1 MFGFRSTMNP
11 QQKGPEKPRR
21 KPVQSRS
28 WQTSLAI
35 QEAFVRLLAGQDYG
49 QVTIRAIVDLAGVGL
64 GTFYEYF
71 GSKEELAR
79 VCLHLRAKRI
89 VQSMDECLAQR
100 RGEPIAVIV
109 DALIAVNVGHHR
121 ETPERWGPVYLL
133 ERHYSGR
140 AAYRTMYG
148 RFVALWSRALQSA
161 ADAPPAPVIEEASVT
176 LQAIVYGLIS
186 HACIDEGE
194 EIDFP
199 RLMRRLRGAAHG
211 YLGTLGEPPGVLNE
225 AGKTRQNRLK

>member
-11 QQKGPEKPRR
+11 QQKGPAKPRR
-21 KPVQSRS
+21 RPVQSRS

-35 QEAFVRLLAGQDYG
+35 QEAFVRLLAAHDYA

-89 VQSMDECLAQR
+89 VLAMDECLAQR
-100 RGEPIAVIV
+100 RGEPIVDIV
-109 DALIAVNVGHHR
+109 DALISVNVEHHR
-121 ETPERWGPVYLL
+121 ETPERWGPIYLL
-133 ERHYSGR
+133 ERHHSGR
-140 AAYRTMYG
+140 AAYREMYG
-148 RFVALWSRALQSA
+148 RFVARWSRALLGA
-161 ADAPPAPVIEEASVT
+161 ADAPHAAVVEEAAVT

-194 EIDFP
+194 GIDFP
-199 RLMRRLRGAAHG
+199 GLMRRLRGAAHG
-211 YLGTLGEPPGVLNE
+211 YLATLGARDG
-225 AGKTRQNRLK
+225 

>member
-1 MFGFRSTMNP
+1 MFGFRNPMNLP
-11 QQKGPEKPRR
+11 RKDPPKPRR
-21 KPVQSRS
+21 RPVQSRS

-35 QEAFVRLLAGQDYG
+35 QEAFVRLLAGQDYA

-89 VQSMDECLAQR
+89 VLAMDACLAGH
-100 RGEPIAVIV
+100 RGAPLAAIV
-109 DALIAVNVGHHR
+109 DALVAVNVDHHR

-140 AAYRTMYG
+140 AAYRKMYG
-148 RFVALWSRALQSA
+148 HFVAVWRRALAGA
-161 ADAPPAPVIEEASVT
+161 ADAPCAEVAEEAAVT
-176 LQAIVYGLIS
+176 LQAIVYGLIA
-186 HACIDEGE
+186 HACIDEGAAV
-194 EIDFP
+194 DFA
-199 RLMRRLRGAAHG
+199 RLRRRLRNAVSG
-211 YLGTLGEPPGVLNE
+211 YLGTMG
-225 AGKTRQNRLK
+225 AG

>member
-11 QQKGPEKPRR
+11 QQKGPAKPRR
-21 KPVQSRS
+21 RPVQSRS

-49 QVTIRAIVDLAGVGL
+49 HVTIRAIVDLAGVGL

-71 GSKEELAR
+71 GSKEELAQ

-89 VQSMDECLAQR
+89 VLAMDGCLAQC
-100 RGEPIAVIV
+100 RGESMAAIV
-109 DALIAVNVGHHR
+109 DALIAVNVEHHR
-121 ETPERWGPVYLL
+121 ETPERWGPIYLL

-140 AAYRTMYG
+140 AAYQKMYA
-148 RFVALWSRALQSA
+148 RFVNGWSRALLCA
-161 ADAPPAPVIEEASVT
+161 ADAPQAAVVEEASVT

-194 EIDFP
+194 GIDFS
-199 RLMRRLRGAAHG
+199 RLMRQLRGAAHG
-211 YLGTLGEPPGVLNE
+211 YLRTLGGQEG
-225 AGKTRQNRLK
+225 

>member
-11 QQKGPEKPRR
+11 QQKGPAKPRR
-21 KPVQSRS
+21 RPVQSRS

-35 QEAFVRLLAGQDYG
+35 QEAFVRLLVEQDYG

-71 GSKEELAR
+71 GSKEELAQ

-89 VQSMDECLAQR
+89 VLAMDACLAQC
-100 RGEPIAVIV
+100 RGESMAVIV
-109 DALIAVNVGHHR
+109 DALIAVNVEHHR
-121 ETPERWGPVYLL
+121 ETPERWGPIYLL

-140 AAYRTMYG
+140 AAYQKMYA
-148 RFVALWSRALQSA
+148 RFVSVWSRALLSA
-161 ADAPPAPVIEEASVT
+161 RDAPQAGGVEDAAVI

-186 HACIDEGE
+186 HACIVEAAAV
-194 EIDFP
+194 DFE
-199 RLMRRLRGAAHG
+199 RLLARLRGAAHG
-211 YLGTLGEPPGVLNE
+211 YLPALGAQG
-225 AGKTRQNRLK
+225 R